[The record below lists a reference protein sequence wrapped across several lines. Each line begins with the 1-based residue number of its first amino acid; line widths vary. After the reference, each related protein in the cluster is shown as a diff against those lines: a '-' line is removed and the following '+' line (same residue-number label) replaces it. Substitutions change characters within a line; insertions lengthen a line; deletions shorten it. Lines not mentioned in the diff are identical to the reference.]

1 MADLPPAGHV
11 VNHLLLEERSPTAL
25 DPIKRMSSSP
35 PGVPGQALFWLARIG
50 AWYSL
55 GAERGRPS
63 VL

>member
-1 MADLPPAGHV
+1 MADLPSAGHV
-11 VNHLLLEERSPTAL
+11 VNHLLQKRPPTAL
-25 DPIKRMSSSP
+25 DPIKRMSSGP
-35 PGVPGQALFWLARIG
+35 PGVPGLALFWLARIG